1 MRGVAPVTTDDPVVG
16 AMVPAAAG
24 LPSRVARIAAMWA
37 GVVPQQPP
45 TIRAPVSRSRGTI
58 DPNHGGSAA

>member
-1 MRGVAPVTTDDPVVG
+1 VTTDDPVVG
-16 AMVPAAAG
+16 DGAG
-24 LPSRVARIAAMWA
+24 RRRLAVEGARIAAMWA

-45 TIRAPVSRSRGTI
+45 MIRAPVSSSRGTI